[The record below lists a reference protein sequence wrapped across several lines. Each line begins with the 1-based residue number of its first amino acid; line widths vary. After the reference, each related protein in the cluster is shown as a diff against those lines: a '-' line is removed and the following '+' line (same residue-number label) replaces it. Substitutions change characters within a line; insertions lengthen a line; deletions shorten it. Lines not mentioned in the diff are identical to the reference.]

1 MNQSGLFTA
10 TDAAGTATLA
20 QTLPG
25 DEGRLYN
32 LDPALAGSV
41 NTVWITTTA
50 DTAYVRSWD
59 GQDGANPY
67 IRAPYR
73 DTNTEAA
80 ALLRLG
86 YRLAGD
92 AA

>member
-10 TDAAGTATLA
+10 TGTGVATLA

-25 DEGRLYN
+25 DEGRLYH
-32 LDPALAGSV
+32 LDPALAGSI

-59 GQDGANPY
+59 GPGGANPY
-67 IRAPYR
+67 IRSPYR
-73 DTNTEAA
+73 DTNTDAA
-80 ALLRLG
+80 ALQRLG
-86 YRLAGD
+86 YTLAGD